1 MVNLIPQFHYNSKA
15 YLLHGRY
22 CNCLK
27 VWYNES
33 RNKINIE
40 GVIHMKQENGYTL
53 IEVVIVL
60 AMVGIVITV
69 GYVGSH
75 FISMFW

>member
-1 MVNLIPQFHYNSKA
+1 
-15 YLLHGRY
+15 
-22 CNCLK
+22 
-27 VWYNES
+27 
-33 RNKINIE
+33 
-40 GVIHMKQENGYTL
+40 MKQENGYTL

>member
-1 MVNLIPQFHYNSKA
+1 
-15 YLLHGRY
+15 
-22 CNCLK
+22 
-27 VWYNES
+27 
-33 RNKINIE
+33 
-40 GVIHMKQENGYTL
+40 MKQENGYTL

-69 GYVGSH
+69 GYVGSY